1 MHFTVTVL
9 LQQFLFQGGTE
20 IVVIAAA
27 VIIGLLVMWI
37 IVSIPVWVA
46 AKILTMGRVSFSR
59 AMLVTALGPIVS
71 AVVFFIF
78 AALLTAIVGDTT
90 LPVIIGLIVAFV
102 AWIGVF
108 KRGFHTGWLRALG
121 IAILAV
127 IVFAVIG
134 LIISLLMRVIV
145 PEAPPITPIPLQ
157 QV

>member
-1 MHFTVTVL
+1 ML
-9 LQQFLFQGGTE
+9 QGGTE

-27 VIIGLLVMWI
+27 VIIGLLVLWI
-37 IVSIPVWVA
+37 IVSIPVWFA
-46 AKILTMGRVSFSR
+46 AKILTIGRVSFSR

-71 AVVFFIF
+71 AVVFLIF
-78 AALLTAIVGDTT
+78 AALLTAIVGDPT
-90 LPVIIGLIVAFV
+90 LPVIIGLIVAFI

-108 KRGFHTGWLRALG
+108 KRGFHTGWLRTLG
-121 IAILAV
+121 IAILAI

-134 LIISLLMRVIV
+134 LVISLVMQLIV